1 MFISVAIE
9 GLGGTKSSMD
19 DEETE
24 DSEKEGVAY
33 LYILF
38 AVMCIIT
45 SIFIY
50 VLVPETKGKSP
61 EDFQA
66 SDQPK
71 KSRTDDAEASAN
83 PMRSES
89 LGSAVELPNGSA

>member
-1 MFISVAIE
+1 
-9 GLGGTKSSMD
+9 MD

-38 AVMCIIT
+38 TGMCIVT
-45 SIFIY
+45 TVFIY
-50 VLVPETKGKSP
+50 VIVPETKGKSP

-66 SDQPK
+66 SDKPM
-71 KSRTDDAEASAN
+71 KSIAEANRNEAAVN
-83 PMRSES
+83 PLRSES
-89 LGSAVELPNGSA
+89 LGSAVEMPNGGQSA